1 MKNSKQ
7 IQYSLRPTTDNF
19 QLPHVLRA
27 SHGNTIWVGEIS
39 ESGGV
44 LWRLEIQSSSDKDL
58 AEETASDFHLSAIMG
73 SLANGARIKNL
84 SNMSQNNVYIYAI
97 ITSLFLFLMFIFYK
111 IYHNNKSGSQETFDR
126 KVRLL
131 KFKNLIL
138 LIKGFKLLKSL
149 EFEDDL
155 SHDDETSDEFDE
167 IKQQGDKNENSKST
181 KNTKSR
187 F

>member
-131 KFKNLIL
+131 KFKNLI
-138 LIKGFKLLKSL
+138 I
-149 EFEDDL
+149 
-155 SHDDETSDEFDE
+155 
-167 IKQQGDKNENSKST
+167 
-181 KNTKSR
+181 
-187 F
+187 